1 MDPFTFALSLILLGA
16 ISYLML
22 LPAFVDAYRFFTR
35 SKRKAARQA
44 RLARLPPPED
54 ALRDAGGHE
63 IVAYLRELLP
73 DGDSDAWHDEEVKAR
88 YEEIVRI
95 VERREARKAAAAS

>member
-1 MDPFTFALSLILLGA
+1 MDPFTFALILLGA

-22 LPAFVDAYRFFTR
+22 LPAVVDAFRFLTR
-35 SKRKAARQA
+35 SRRKAARRA
-44 RLARLPPPED
+44 RLERLPAPEETLGD
-54 ALRDAGGHE
+54 AAGHE
-63 IVAYLRELLP
+63 IVAYLRELFP
-73 DGDSDAWHDEEVKAR
+73 DGDDDAWQDEEVKAR